1 MAKSRTL
8 YVCHECGAEFPQ
20 YFGRCSACHA
30 WNSLEE
36 QIEQPAPTPSQ
47 RFSWSHLQGENPD
60 GL

>member
-8 YVCHECGAEFPQ
+8 YVCNECGAEFPQ

-36 QIEQPAPTPSQ
+36 
-47 RFSWSHLQGENPD
+47 
-60 GL
+60 